1 MPLAFQALGHSA
13 ASRGPPCAVCAHD
26 DYRMRFEDGV
36 DYFFG
41 VADQMDINAGFD
53 GSVLGKRAEMTP
65 GVWERH
71 IGLMKRQ
78 RVRDDFQHQGT
89 DSSETVVWST
99 TTSMEACRVTIGRAD
114 VAIPE
119 SIGKP

>member
-1 MPLAFQALGHSA
+1 
-13 ASRGPPCAVCAHD
+13 
-26 DYRMRFEDGV
+26 MRLEDGV

-78 RVRDDFQHQGT
+78 RVRDDFQHQET
-89 DSSETVVWST
+89 DSSG
-99 TTSMEACRVTIGRAD
+99 EAVGELRGGFQRLQRSGDRRVEHNHLNGGLPGDDR
-114 VAIPE
+114 
-119 SIGKP
+119 SG